1 MTDIAL
7 SFRHADG
14 ALRSELTGCLD
25 FMNETPFFQRYKQE
39 TWDALQ
45 ISGNSKILDVA
56 CGVGFDVIGLARRF
70 PRADIIGID
79 AAHGF
84 LSLARERARGLRN
97 ALFVGG
103 DSRRLPF
110 GDRQFDGVRI
120 DRSLQHIS
128 APVEALR
135 EMVRVTRKGGRIVVA
150 EPDWGTYFV
159 YNGKLETGAKLAG
172 RWEKSFA
179 NPYIG
184 REIGVLL
191 QKCGVENIDCR
202 AHALVVRSLDAAEI
216 IFDLARVTE
225 NCVSEGVLTRDEA
238 EDWSS
243 ASQAASQSGAF
254 LACLNIMLWEGSI
267 PD

>member
-7 SFRHADG
+7 SFRNADG

-25 FMNETPFFQRYKQE
+25 FMNATPFFQRYKQE

-70 PRADIIGID
+70 PRVDVFGLD
-79 AAHGF
+79 SAHGF
-84 LSLARERARGLRN
+84 LGLARERAQGIPN
-97 ALFVGG
+97 ALFVAG
-103 DSRRLPF
+103 DSRSLPF

-120 DRSLQHIS
+120 DRSLQHIP
-128 APVEALR
+128 APIEALR

-159 YNGKLETGAKLAG
+159 YNGRLETGAKMAEL
-172 RWEKSFA
+172 WEKSFA

-202 AHALVVRSLDAAEI
+202 AHALTVGSLDAAEI
-216 IFDLARVTE
+216 IFDLTRVTE
-225 NCVSEGVLTRDEA
+225 NCVSAGVLTRDEA

-243 ASQAASQSGAF
+243 ASKAASRNGAF
-254 LACLNIMLWEGSI
+254 LACLNIMLWEASI

>member
-1 MTDIAL
+1 MAFSAWRESGRGGFPMRFSSAATPAASPSAIA
-7 SFRHADG
+7 
-14 ALRSELTGCLD
+14 
-25 FMNETPFFQRYKQE
+25 
-39 TWDALQ
+39 
-45 ISGNSKILDVA
+45 
-56 CGVGFDVIGLARRF
+56 
-70 PRADIIGID
+70 
-79 AAHGF
+79 
-84 LSLARERARGLRN
+84 
-97 ALFVGG
+97 
-103 DSRRLPF
+103 
-110 GDRQFDGVRI
+110 QFDGVRI

-128 APVEALR
+128 APIEALR

-159 YNGKLETGAKLAG
+159 YNGKLETGAKMAG
-172 RWEKSFA
+172 LWEKSFA

-191 QKCGVENIDCR
+191 QKCGVENIGCR

-216 IFDLARVTE
+216 IFDLTRVTE
-225 NCVSEGVLTRDEA
+225 NCVSAGVLTRDEA

-243 ASQAASQSGAF
+243 ASKAASQSGAF